1 MKPNGIP
8 GQTSVWEWP
17 YRHCV
22 RFPCRYHV
30 GLYRAVD
37 RENVSALGGQTQA
50 QLQARVM

>member
-8 GQTSVWEWP
+8 GQTPVWGWP
-17 YRHCV
+17 CCHCV

-30 GLYRAVD
+30 SLFSAVD
-37 RENVSALGGQTQA
+37 GENVSVLGGQTQA